1 VTSPPQSIL
10 APALAD
16 LADIVGEF
24 RNSSPQNSLSLLQR
38 FTDEIAEEPM
48 SGFLSNTLPTM
59 YFDPRFPLDNLF
71 YQYGETGT
79 YEYLRRITKVT
90 SPQKRKE
97 SNKRK
102 LISCLEE
109 NSSTFLRVRLETVG
123 VAFQQ

>member
-1 VTSPPQSIL
+1 MRRYGG
-10 APALAD
+10 ALRR
-16 LADIVGEF
+16 LRRG
-24 RNSSPQNSLSLLQR
+24 LSLC
-38 FTDEIAEEPM
+38 P
-48 SGFLSNTLPTM
+48 
-59 YFDPRFPLDNLF
+59 FPLDNLF